1 MHPLRSALLAC
12 LLGSCATTRA
22 GTPGPRPWCNDRSG
36 VPSVA
41 PDWTPLE
48 GLRPVP
54 VHPDVS
60 AKSRRRLANRSV
72 LPISEEEVR
81 RLTRSAL
88 GASPGRPYLIRG
100 GLLMEPGATA
110 ADITARMRDADRF
123 LLEVHWSASLK
134 SLRVVTV
141 SAMER
146 RLVRGPPQDYDV
158 PLVIRA
164 QVRPRQAS
172 VSCAGTI
179 H

>member
-1 MHPLRSALLAC
+1 MHPLHPALLAC
-12 LLGSCATTRA
+12 LLGSCATTQA
-22 GTPGPRPWCNDRSG
+22 GNPERRPWCNDRSG

-41 PDWTPLE
+41 PDWTLLE

-54 VHPDVS
+54 VHPDES
-60 AKSRRRLANRSV
+60 ARSRRRLANRSV
-72 LPISEEEVR
+72 LPISEEEAR

-110 ADITARMRDADRF
+110 ADVITRMRDPNRF
-123 LLEVHWSASLK
+123 LLEVQWSASLR
-134 SLRVVTV
+134 SLGVVTV
-141 SAMER
+141 SAMEM
-146 RLVRGPPQDYDV
+146 RLVPGAPHDYDV

-172 VSCAGTI
+172 VSCVGTI